1 MRNKALVL
9 LALVSAPWLANPAS
23 GDDTAPAKPAVA
35 VTDAAQL
42 PIEKY
47 PWGTLQW
54 LCNQKLAPGA
64 LQTVGIAEILPG
76 KHNVLHYHPNCEE
89 VLYVLSG
96 QGTQSYDGK
105 TVELRPGMTVCIPS
119 GVKHNLTNTG
129 SEPVRCLI
137 SFSSGDRQTVFLEEN
152 PKK

>member
-1 MRNKALVL
+1 ML
-9 LALVSAPWLANPAS
+9 
-23 GDDTAPAKPAVA
+23 GDDAAPATPAVA

-42 PIEKY
+42 PVEKSA
-47 PWGTLQW
+47 WGSLQW

-76 KHNVLHYHPNCEE
+76 QHNPLHFHPNCEE

-96 QGTQSYDGK
+96 QGTQRVDGRTIEIK
-105 TVELRPGMTVCIPS
+105 PGMTVCIPT
-119 GVKHNLTNTG
+119 GAKHNLTNTG
-129 SEPVRCLI
+129 TDPIRCLI
-137 SFSSGDRQTVFLEEN
+137 SFSSGDRQTVFLEEV